1 MLRCFIIEC
10 GCGTQHELKA
20 RTMVVARAEAKK
32 DHGWKHTKGSGWVC
46 PKCLENYEEEPESPK
61 RPKRRKRP
69 GR

>member
-1 MLRCFIIEC
+1 
-10 GCGTQHELKA
+10 
-20 RTMVVARAEAKK
+20 MVVARAEAKK